1 MSNYYYEN
9 SYYNPYGAYQNV
21 VRELEKWSKIPYPG
35 QVAPYVGVEP
45 SAGTWSMNYFKGIR
59 NGMLIDKNG
68 RGIKLDIKD
77 PRSVDFHN
85 ELKEVQYVNQNVT
98 EKQKDIAKYW
108 AGDVPV
114 ATIGPTFI
122 QLVKTYN
129 INPVK
134 SSRMLDGLS
143 KGLND
148 AFVITWYLK
157 YYWDVARPNQ
167 LDRNLVTIVPTPQ
180 FPSYPSGHSVVS
192 AATSEIMSFYFP
204 GERNKLFTIAEEAS
218 MSRLFGGVHFMSD
231 LTEGVRLGKQIGALV
246 VEQIKRETDSNGNPI
261 DLTETVF
268 LDAPIM
274 PKY

>member
-1 MSNYYYEN
+1 M
-9 SYYNPYGAYQNV
+9 
-21 VRELEKWSKIPYPG
+21 
-35 QVAPYVGVEP
+35 
-45 SAGTWSMNYFKGIR
+45 
-59 NGMLIDKNG
+59 
-68 RGIKLDIKD
+68 
-77 PRSVDFHN
+77 
-85 ELKEVQYVNQNVT
+85 
-98 EKQKDIAKYW
+98 
-108 AGDVPV
+108 
-114 ATIGPTFI
+114 FI

-134 SSRMLDGLS
+134 SARMLNGLS

-167 LDRNLVTIVPTPQ
+167 LDRNLVTVVPTPQ
-180 FPSYPSGHSVVS
+180 FPTYPSGHSVVS
-192 AATSEIMSFYFP
+192 AATSEILSFYFP
-204 GERNKLFTIAEEAS
+204 GERNKLFAIAEEAS

-231 LTEGVRLGKQIGALV
+231 LTEGVRLGKQIGALI
-246 VEQIKRETDSNGNPI
+246 VEQIKRETDSDGNPI